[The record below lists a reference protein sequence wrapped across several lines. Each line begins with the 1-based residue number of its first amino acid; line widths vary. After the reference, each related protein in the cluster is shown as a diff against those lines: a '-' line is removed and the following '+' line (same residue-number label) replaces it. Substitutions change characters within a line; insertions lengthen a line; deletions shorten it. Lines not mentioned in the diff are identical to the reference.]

1 MRKFDMRRWGA
12 VLLSACLL
20 GGCAQ
25 AGDQQEPAASEEKIS
40 LYDRGLTV
48 IKKMD
53 MMAESDSYMDMMGGS
68 PEVLEVVSEMG
79 GEDYS
84 RPEKVWKVT
93 MPQSAMDSLFD
104 ANGISMDSVPQELQP
119 DLERRVVE
127 AVPTVLGTQAGVS
140 FLAAMSL
147 VTVTDYFIDQELG
160 ENTVYF
166 YIYEGAYSGAVVF
179 SAHEDGIVAATGR
192 FISNEILGENEDGD
206 ELGRIF
212 AVSGLAGVEIS
223 EVSPQ

>member
-25 AGDQQEPAASEEKIS
+25 AGDQQGPAASEEKRS

-53 MMAESDSYMDMMGGS
+53 MMAESDSYMKMMGGS
-68 PEVLEVVSEMG
+68 PEVLEAVSEMG

-93 MPQSAMDSLFD
+93 MPEGAMDSLFD
-104 ANGISMDSVPQELQP
+104 ACGISMDSVPQELQP

-127 AVPTVLGTQAGVS
+127 AVPTVLSAQAGVS

-147 VTVTDYFIDQELG
+147 VTVTDYFIDQDLG

-166 YIYEGAYSGAVVF
+166 YMFDGAYSAAVVF
-179 SAHEDGIVAATGR
+179 SAHEDGIVSAVGR
-192 FISNEILGENEDGD
+192 FVSNDILGRNADGD
-206 ELGRIF
+206 KLGGIF